1 MADGV
6 LTSMGRL
13 MVGGALSEG
22 SNGSVISDKEPGCA
36 GGPLRSVDIELV
48 QQALWYDEFRGLS
61 GSWIR
66 SWMESRS
73 ASW

>member
-22 SNGSVISDKEPGCA
+22 SNGRVISDKEPGCA
-36 GGPLRSVDIELV
+36 GDLYVATNIELV
-48 QQALWYDEFRGLS
+48 QQAL
-61 GSWIR
+61 
-66 SWMESRS
+66 
-73 ASW
+73 